1 MKKLCKFLAL
11 TLSLAITA
19 LCLVSCGKP
28 ATPEEIFEKLEKADS
43 WRIVTDID
51 MELPDGDEY
60 EGWSM
65 DTKTAMEKQGNLY
78 CVTADVSLTGETE
91 TITFYFEQDGDK
103 LFVYSNLSGEWE
115 KQDASEA
122 NFGSIGED
130 LDVEVFRSIFD
141 SKLYDPY
148 DEATRRY
155 TMKKDS
161 TLELDGATYVEG
173 YLELKED
180 GSYVFSARAENKADG
195 LSFAGTATLT
205 FEGLNK
211 TTVTLPEVGE

>member
-19 LCLVSCGKP
+19 LCLGSCEKI
-28 ATPEEIFEKLEKADS
+28 ATPEEIFEKLEKSDS
-43 WRIVTDID
+43 RKIVTDLD
-51 MELPDGDEY
+51 MALPEGDEY
-60 EGWSM
+60 DGMSM
-65 DTKTAMEKQGNLY
+65 DTKTTLEKQGDLY
-78 CVTADVSLTGETE
+78 CVTTYVSLMGETE
-91 TITFYFEQDGDK
+91 TVTFYFEQDGDE
-103 LFVYSNLSGEWE
+103 LFAYSNLSGEWE

-122 NFGSIGED
+122 IFGDIGED

-155 TMKKDS
+155 TMKKDA
-161 TLELDGATYVEG
+161 TLELDGAVYEEG

-180 GSYVFSARAENKADG
+180 GSYVFSARTENEADG
-195 LSFAGTATLT
+195 LTFAGTVTLT
-205 FEGLNK
+205 FEGLGK
-211 TTVTLPEVGE
+211 TTVTLPEVDG

>member
-43 WRIVTDID
+43 WKIVTDLD
-51 MELPDGDEY
+51 MAFPEGDEY
-60 EGWSM
+60 DGMSM

-78 CVTADVSLTGETE
+78 SVTADVSLMGETE
-91 TITFYFEQDGDK
+91 TITFYFEQDGDE
-103 LFVYSNLSGEWE
+103 LFAYSNLSGEWE

-122 NFGSIGED
+122 IFGSIGED

-155 TMKKDS
+155 TMKKDA
-161 TLELDGATYVEG
+161 TLELDGAVYAEG

-180 GSYVFSARAENKADG
+180 GSYVFSARTGNEADG
-195 LSFAGTATLT
+195 LSFAGTVTLT
-205 FEGLNK
+205 FEGLGK
-211 TTVTLPEVGE
+211 TTVTLPEVNG